1 LKNDDFLYLLADAAA
16 EAFQYGHPDAV
27 CTPLVNAK
35 KNGKNLVETFA
46 QIVKVFYVK
55 EMETPVS
62 SYDQEYLKKTTP
74 DDSSK

>member
-1 LKNDDFLYLLADAAA
+1 METLSSFLNFLAL
-16 EAFQYGHPDAV
+16 Q
-27 CTPLVNAK
+27 
-35 KNGKNLVETFA
+35 ETYA
-46 QIVKVFYVK
+46 QIVKDFYIK